1 MSQNQEDNIVEF
13 KSKSQKRRIAV
24 ELGHDIDKA
33 EVTDEEFAIFMKA
46 LLGPYKGGGYTP
58 E

>member
-1 MSQNQEDNIVEF
+1 MSEKQEDNILEF

-33 EVTDEEFAIFMKA
+33 EVTDEEFQIFLDA